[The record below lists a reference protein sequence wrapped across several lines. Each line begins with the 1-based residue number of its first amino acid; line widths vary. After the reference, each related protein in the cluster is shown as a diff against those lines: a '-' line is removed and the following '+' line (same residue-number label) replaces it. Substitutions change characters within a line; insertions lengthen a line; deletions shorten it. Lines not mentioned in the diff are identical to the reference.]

1 MAKDLKTLPK
11 RIDDGIIQMMASN
24 HMKSYST
31 LIIRE
36 MYNKTMRRY
45 YYKYIRMCK
54 YQNITIPNTDKGVE
68 QLKLSQIAGRD
79 LE

>member
-1 MAKDLKTLPK
+1 MV
-11 RIDDGIIQMMASN
+11 ASK

-31 LIIRE
+31 LLIRE
-36 MYNKTMRRY
+36 MYNKTMKRY
-45 YYKYIRMCK
+45 YYKPIEMCK
-54 YQNITIPNTDKGVE
+54 YQNITVPNTDKGVE